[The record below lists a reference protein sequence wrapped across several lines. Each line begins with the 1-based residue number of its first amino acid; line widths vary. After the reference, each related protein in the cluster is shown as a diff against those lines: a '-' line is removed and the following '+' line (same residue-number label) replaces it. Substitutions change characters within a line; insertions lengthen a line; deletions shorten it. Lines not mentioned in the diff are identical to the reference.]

1 MQQWVYDHG
10 IHWSFHI
17 TCHPGAAGLSDGAA
31 FCRCRGGVS
40 LEMIP
45 CEDGAL
51 SSRTQYTLKS
61 MIITWCCVERRHGS
75 GNLRVEVDF
84 NAIIPGDPLG
94 GICASSILHLLGSV
108 GLEVLV
114 PRENMLPPGYAAR
127 IQ

>member
-1 MQQWVYDHG
+1 M
-10 IHWSFHI
+10 
-17 TCHPGAAGLSDGAA
+17 
-31 FCRCRGGVS
+31 
-40 LEMIP
+40 EMIP

-75 GNLRVEVDF
+75 GNLRVEVEVAF
-84 NAIIPGDPLG
+84 IAIIPSDPLG

-114 PRENMLPPGYAAR
+114 PRENMLPPVYAAR